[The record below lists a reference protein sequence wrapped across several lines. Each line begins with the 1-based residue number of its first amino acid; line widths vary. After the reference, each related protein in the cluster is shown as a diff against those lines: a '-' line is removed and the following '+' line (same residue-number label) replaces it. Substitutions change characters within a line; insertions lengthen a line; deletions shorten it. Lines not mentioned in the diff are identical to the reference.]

1 MISLSLS
8 STSNYNNINKNNIKK
23 QTLVDGKKVVF
34 PGFGTF
40 EPRPRNARKGRNPK
54 TGDEI
59 DIAASIGAGFSPAK
73 ALKDKLNGRE

>member
-1 MISLSLS
+1 MLNDNFLF
-8 STSNYNNINKNNIKK
+8 N
-23 QTLVDGKKVVF
+23 GKKVVF

>member
-1 MISLSLS
+1 
-8 STSNYNNINKNNIKK
+8 
-23 QTLVDGKKVVF
+23 VVF